1 MKQFFLLSLA
11 FCGFMT
17 AANAQLV
24 VKINDKV
31 VAEGQTVDAAS
42 IQKMEVSFS
51 NLKKPKAYSL
61 GKVVLLV
68 EMIGMEDGSL
78 VDYTIVKNGE
88 NAIDAFIS
96 EPSSFVLYEKDGAND
111 AFRESSSYSYDG
123 KGLKNILKKGTEYT
137 KYNKLRVKASIYFKD
152 KIGYE
157 KYGDAVDL
165 AKAVNFKV
173 TNGINTDGSYNL
185 PMGLK
190 INAAAAEASNYFGF
204 NAPKTFFKLPVPILT
219 NNDVLWISL
228 KKADR
233 EYDAVC
239 INEVDC
245 KGKSQDETMASMKKQ
260 MDEFLFFT
268 SNICSGARSK
278 LPKMTD
284 EVENGW
290 LQFLRDDNVSCLFP
304 TLNKEE
310 NKAWDK
316 AVAMK
321 AATVGK
327 LTGFKFASHFRLA
340 NCKDKLEARGFK
352 GHASIFILKHPTD
365 PKKVLIMFNKGN
377 NSSETAETAA
387 AVDAKVEKF
396 IAGLEF

>member
-68 EMIGMEDGSL
+68 EMVGMEDGSL

-137 KYNKLRVKASIYFKD
+137 KYNKLRVKASVYFKD

-190 INAAAAEASNYFGF
+190 INAAGAEASNYFGF

-219 NNDVLWISL
+219 NNDALWISL

-316 AVAMK
+316 AIAMK
-321 AATVGK
+321 PATVGK

-352 GHASIFILKHPTD
+352 GHASIFIFKHPTD

>member
-11 FCGFMT
+11 FCGFMA

-24 VKINDKV
+24 VKINDKI

-42 IQKMEVSFS
+42 IEKMEISFS

-68 EMIGMEDGSL
+68 EMVGTEGGL
-78 VDYTIVKNGE
+78 VDYIITKNGE

-96 EPSSFVLYEKDGAND
+96 EPGSFVLYEKDGAND
-111 AFRESSSYSYDG
+111 AFRESSSYNYDG
-123 KGLKNILKKGTEYT
+123 KGLKNVLKKGTEYT
-137 KYNKLRVKASIYFKD
+137 QYSKLRVKASVYFKD

-173 TNGINTDGSYNL
+173 MNGINADGSYNL

-204 NAPKTFFKLPVPILT
+204 NPPKPFFKLPVPIIT

-245 KGKSQDETMASMKKQ
+245 KGKTQDETMASMKKQ

-268 SNICSGARSK
+268 ANICSGARSK

-290 LQFLRDDNVSCLFP
+290 LQFLRDDQVSCLFP

-316 AVAMK
+316 EVPMK
-321 AATVGK
+321 PVTVGK

-340 NCKDKLEARGFK
+340 NCKSKLEERGFK
-352 GHASIFILKHPTD
+352 GHASIFILKHPTNT
-365 PKKVLIMFNKGN
+365 KKILIMFNKGN

-396 IAGLEF
+396 LAGLEF

>member
-1 MKQFFLLSLA
+1 MKQFFLFSLA

-17 AANAQLV
+17 ATSAQLV

-31 VAEGQTVDAAS
+31 VAEGQTVDATT
-42 IQKMEVSFS
+42 IEKMEVSFS

-68 EMIGMEDGSL
+68 EMIGTEGSA
-78 VDYTIVKNGE
+78 VSEYSIVKNGE

-111 AFRESSSYSYDG
+111 AFRESTSYDYDG
-123 KGLKNILKKGTEYT
+123 KGLKKVLKRGAEYT
-137 KYNKLRVKASIYFKD
+137 QYTKLRVKASVYFKD

-165 AKAVNFKV
+165 AKAVSFKML
-173 TNGINTDGSYNL
+173 NGQNTDGSYNL

-190 INAAAAEASNYFGF
+190 IGTAAAEASNYFGY
-204 NAPKTFFKLPVPILT
+204 NKPKPFFKLPVPILT
-219 NNDVLWISL
+219 NNDVLWVSL

-245 KGKSQDETMASMKKQ
+245 KGATQDATLASIKKQ

-290 LQFLRDDNVSCLFP
+290 LQFLRDDTVSCLFP
-304 TLNKEE
+304 DLNKEE

-316 AVAMK
+316 ATAMK
-321 AATVGK
+321 PVTVGK

-340 NCKDKLEARGFK
+340 NCKDKLETRAFK
-352 GHASIFILKHPTD
+352 GHASIFVFKHPTD

>member
-1 MKQFFLLSLA
+1 MKKFITIIALF
-11 FCGFMT
+11 GFIA

-24 VKINDKV
+24 VKINDKPI
-31 VAEGQTVDAAS
+31 AEGQS
-42 IQKMEVSFS
+42 IEAGSIDKVEVSFS

-61 GKVVLLV
+61 GKVVVLV
-68 EMIGMEDGSL
+68 SFFNSDDIL

-96 EPSSFVLYEKDGAND
+96 EPGSFVLYEKDGAND
-111 AFRESSSYSYDG
+111 AFRESSSYDYDG
-123 KGLKNILKKGTEYT
+123 RGLKNILKKGTEYT
-137 KYNKLRVKASIYFKD
+137 KYNKLHVKASVYFKD

-157 KYGDAVDL
+157 KYGDPVYL
-165 AKAVNFKV
+165 TKAVAFKV
-173 TNGINTDGSYNL
+173 NNGINADGSYNL
-185 PMGLK
+185 PMGLR
-190 INAAAAEASNYFGF
+190 IGAAAAEACNYFGF
-204 NAPKTFFKLPVPILT
+204 NKPKTFFKLPVPIIT
-219 NNDVLWISL
+219 NNDALWVSL

-233 EYDAVC
+233 EYDPVV

-245 KGKSQDETMASMKKQ
+245 KGKTQDETMQDMKKK
-260 MDEFLFFT
+260 MEEFLFFT

-284 EVENGW
+284 EIENGW

-316 AVAMK
+316 EVPMK
-321 AATVGK
+321 PVTLGK
-327 LTGFKFASHFRLA
+327 LAGFKFASHFRLA
-340 NCKDKLEARGFK
+340 NCKDKLEARSFK
-352 GHASIFILKHPTD
+352 GHASLYILKHPTN
-365 PKKVLIMFNKGN
+365 PQKVLIMFNKGN

-387 AVDAKVEKF
+387 GVTEKVEKF

>member
-1 MKQFFLLSLA
+1 MKQFFLLSLV

-42 IQKMEVSFS
+42 IEKMEVSFS

-68 EMIGMEDGSL
+68 EMVGTEGGL
-78 VDYTIVKNGE
+78 VDYIITKNGE
-88 NAIDAFIS
+88 NAIDAFVS
-96 EPSSFVLYEKDGAND
+96 EPGSFIVYEKDGAND
-111 AFRESSSYSYDG
+111 AFRENTSYNYDG
-123 KGLKNILKKGTEYT
+123 KGLKNVLKKGTEYVQ
-137 KYNKLRVKASIYFKD
+137 YSKLRVKASVYFKD

-157 KYGDAVDL
+157 KYGDPIDL
-165 AKAVNFKV
+165 AKAVNFKIN
-173 TNGINTDGSYNL
+173 NGVNADGSYNL
-185 PMGLK
+185 PIGAK
-190 INAAAAEASNYFGF
+190 ISAAAATETNYFG
-204 NAPKTFFKLPVPILT
+204 NNQPRETFKLPVPILT
-219 NNDVLWISL
+219 NKNTVCLNL

-233 EYDAVC
+233 EYDRVY

-245 KGKSQDETMASMKKQ
+245 KGATQDATLASIKKQ

-284 EVENGW
+284 ETENGW
-290 LQFLRDDNVSCLFP
+290 LQFLRDDTVSCLFP
-304 TLNKEE
+304 DLNKEE

-316 AVAMK
+316 ATAMK
-321 AATVGK
+321 PFTAGK
-327 LTGFKFASHFRLA
+327 LTGFKFASHYRLA
-340 NCKDKLEARGFK
+340 NCKEKLEARPFK
-352 GHASIFILKHPTD
+352 GHASIYVLKHPTD
-365 PKKVLIMFNKGN
+365 AKKVLIIFNKEEN
-377 NSSETAETAA
+377 RSETAETAA

-396 IAGLEF
+396 ISSMEF